1 MAIMIANI
9 GEILDRRNI
18 GAFQKST
25 IALCTAI
32 MFVEGMNAQLAGY
45 VAPDL
50 REAWKLTPSEL
61 GTFFSSVLFGL
72 MLGGLFVAPLAD
84 RVGRRPILIGCV
96 TLFGICS
103 IASAFSTSI
112 VMLDGFR
119 FVTGLGLGGAMP
131 NAIAMTAEY
140 SPERRRS
147 TMVAVVMTGFI
158 LGSVAVGLISAE
170 LVPLWGWPSVFVAGG
185 VLALLIVPVVMIAL
199 PESVRFLALRDSGRA
214 AATQLLKRLAPDLE
228 VDANTRL
235 IVEEHSASGVSVMT
249 LFRDGRAYTTA
260 LLWLIYFM
268 SLLNLYLIAS
278 WLTVHVREEG
288 IAVGTA
294 IIIGT
299 MFQVG
304 GVFGAV
310 FGWMI
315 DKSGPSRAIFIAYLV
330 GAVAIACIG
339 LAEANLV
346 MLNLSVFAAG
356 FGIIGGQTAANALA
370 AISYPTRVRSTG
382 VGWAV
387 GIGRA
392 GSIVGPGLAGILVE
406 AGISTQNIFYLAIIP
421 ALCASAAGAA
431 LGLRRST
438 RIKEQAAA

>member
-1 MAIMIANI
+1 MPTTLVNVT
-9 GEILDRRNI
+9 EILDRPKLS
-18 GAFQKST
+18 AFQKLV
-25 IALCTAI
+25 AGLCMAI
-32 MFVEGMNAQLAGY
+32 MFVEGISAQSAGY

-50 REAWKLTPSEL
+50 REAWHLTPSEL

-96 TLFGICS
+96 GLFGICS

-112 VMLDGFR
+112 AMLDGFR
-119 FVTGLGLGGAMP
+119 FLTGLGLGGAMP

-140 SPERRRS
+140 SPQARRS
-147 TMVAVVMTGFI
+147 TMVAVIMTGFI
-158 LGSVAVGLISAE
+158 LGSVAVGLMSAE

-185 VLALLIVPVVMIAL
+185 LLALLLLPVLMVAL
-199 PESVRFLALRDSGRA
+199 PESVRYLALHDSGRSA
-214 AATQLLKRLAPDLE
+214 AVQLLMRLAPDVE

-235 IVEEHSASGVSVMT
+235 IIEEHSASRVSVLT
-249 LFRDGRAYTTA
+249 LFRDRRARTTA

-278 WLTVHVREEG
+278 WLTTHVRAEG
-288 IAVGTA
+288 IDLGTA
-294 IIIGT
+294 IIVGT

-304 GVFGAV
+304 GAFGAV
-310 FGWMI
+310 FGWMV
-315 DKSGPSRAIFIAYLV
+315 DKSGPSRAIFIAYV
-330 GAVAIACIG
+330 IGAVAIACIG

-346 MLNLSVFAAG
+346 MLTLSVFAAG

-370 AISYPTRVRSTG
+370 AISYPTQIRSTG

-406 AGISTQNIFYLAIIP
+406 AGISTQDIFYLAIIP

-438 RIKEQAAA
+438 RIKERAAA

>member
-1 MAIMIANI
+1 MPAAIANVT
-9 GEILDRRNI
+9 EILDRPKLS
-18 GAFQKST
+18 GMQKLI
-25 IALCTAI
+25 IALCTTI
-32 MFVEGMNAQLAGY
+32 MFVEGMNAQSAGY
-45 VAPDL
+45 VAPAL

-84 RVGRRPILIGCV
+84 RIGRRPMLIGCV
-96 TLFGICS
+96 GLFGICS

-112 VMLDGFR
+112 EMLDGFR

-140 SPERRRS
+140 SPQSRRS
-147 TMVAVVMTGFI
+147 TMVAIIMTGFI
-158 LGSVAVGLISAE
+158 LGAVGVGLMAAE
-170 LVPLWGWPSVFVAGG
+170 LVPQWGWTSVFVAGG
-185 VLALLIVPVVMIAL
+185 LLALLLLPVLLIAL
-199 PESVRFLALRDSGRA
+199 PESVRYLSLRDSGRA
-214 AATQLLKRLAPDLE
+214 AAARLLGRLAPDLE
-228 VDANTRL
+228 LDANTRL
-235 IVEEHSASGVSVMT
+235 VVEEHSASGASVMT
-249 LFRDGRAYTTA
+249 LFRDGRARTTA

-294 IIIGT
+294 IIVGT

-304 GVFGAV
+304 GAFGAV
-310 FGWMI
+310 FGWMV
-315 DKSGPSRAIFIAYLV
+315 DKSGPSRAIFLAYLV

-339 LAEANLV
+339 LAGPNLA
-346 MLNLSVFAAG
+346 MLTLSVFIAG

-370 AISYPTRVRSTG
+370 AISYPTQIRSTG

-392 GSIVGPGLAGILVE
+392 GSIVGPGLAGFLIQ
-406 AGISTQNIFYLAIIP
+406 AGISTQDIFYLAIIP

-431 LGLRRST
+431 LGGLRSSA
-438 RIKEQAAA
+438 IKQRATA